1 MLTLFFVD
9 DLPTV
14 AGSQYE
20 FKSDDALHA
29 IRVLRMKSGDLFNLS
44 DGKGSWSHVEALE
57 VHKKHMTVEVL
68 KSGHQDPLDTHFTV
82 IQAIPKGDRI
92 KESIELSTEG
102 GADRIVMW
110 KASRSIGKSDD
121 KIEKLQGTAR
131 EASKQSRRYRIP
143 EIIGVA
149 TTNAVVDQIA
159 QADLAIVFH
168 ESATMKLSQIVNSQ
182 SQIGCKKVAIIIGPE
197 GGLTDDEI
205 DTFAAAGA
213 KVALM
218 GRPILRSAHAGLAAL
233 SAVNTALSIW

>member
-20 FKSDDALHA
+20 FNNDDALHA
-29 IRVLRMKSGDLFNLS
+29 IRVLRMKIGDLFNLS
-44 DGKGSWSHVEALE
+44 DGKGSWSHVEAVE
-57 VHKKHMTVEVL
+57 VHKKHMTVEVI

-92 KESIELSTEG
+92 KEAIELCTEG

-110 KASRSIGKSDD
+110 KAARSIGKSDD
-121 KIEKLQGTAR
+121 KIEKLHITAR
-131 EASKQSRRYRIP
+131 EASKQSRRFRIP
-143 EIIGVA
+143 EVIGVA
-149 TTNAVVDQIA
+149 ATNAVVDQIA

-168 ESATMKLSQIVNSQ
+168 ESATMKLSQIVVP
-182 SQIGCKKVAIIIGPE
+182 GCKKVAIIIGPE

-205 DTFAAAGA
+205 DTFAASGA

-233 SAVNTALSIW
+233 SAVNTALSVW

>member
-9 DLPTV
+9 DLPTEP
-14 AGSQYE
+14 GSQYE
-20 FKSDDALHA
+20 FKNDDALHA

-44 DGKGSWSHVEALE
+44 DGKGSWSHVEAIE
-57 VHKKHMTVEVL
+57 VHKKHVTVQVI
-68 KSGHQDPLDTHFTV
+68 KSGHQEALDTHFTV

-92 KESIELSTEG
+92 KETIELCTEG

-121 KIEKLQGTAR
+121 KIEKLHVTAR
-131 EASKQSRRYRIP
+131 EASKQSRRFRIP
-143 EIIGVA
+143 EVIGVA
-149 TTNAVVDQIA
+149 ATNAVVDQIA

-168 ESATMKLSQIVNSQ
+168 ESATMKLSQVVAP
-182 SQIGCKKVAIIIGPE
+182 GCKKVAIIIGPE

-233 SAVNTALSIW
+233 SAVNTALSVW

>member
-14 AGSQYE
+14 AGSLYE
-20 FKSDDALHA
+20 FKNNDALHA
-29 IRVLRMKSGDLFNLS
+29 IRVLRMKTGDFLNLS
-44 DGKGSWSHVEALE
+44 DGKGAWSHVEAKE
-57 VHKKHMTVEVL
+57 VSKKHMTVQVL
-68 KSGHQDPLDTHFTV
+68 ESGYQEPLSCTFTV

-92 KESIELSTEG
+92 KEAIELCTEG

-110 KASRSIGKSDD
+110 KSARSIGKSDD
-121 KIEKLQGTAR
+121 KIEKLQTTAR
-131 EASKQSRRYRIP
+131 EASKQSRRFRIP
-143 EIIGVA
+143 EVIGVA

-159 QADLAIVFH
+159 QVDCAIVFH
-168 ESATMKLSQIVNSQ
+168 ESATMKLSQVIVP
-182 SQIGCKKVAIIIGPE
+182 GCKSVAIIIGPE

-218 GRPILRSAHAGLAAL
+218 GRPVLRSAHAGLAAL
-233 SAVNTALSIW
+233 SAVNTALSVW

>member
-9 DLPTV
+9 DLPTEP
-14 AGSQYE
+14 GSQYE
-20 FKSDDALHA
+20 FNNDDALHA
-29 IRVLRMKSGDLFNLS
+29 IRVLRMKNGDLFNLS
-44 DGKGSWSHVEALE
+44 DGKGSWSHVEAVE
-57 VHKKHMTVEVL
+57 VHKKYMTVQVI
-68 KSGHQDPLDTHFTV
+68 KSGHQEPLDTHFTV

-92 KESIELSTEG
+92 KETVELCTEG

-110 KASRSIGKSDD
+110 KAARSIGKSDD
-121 KIEKLQGTAR
+121 KIEKLHVTAR
-131 EASKQSRRYRIP
+131 EASKQSRRFRIP
-143 EIIGVA
+143 EVLGVA
-149 TTNAVVDQIA
+149 ATNAVVDQIA

-168 ESATMKLSQIVNSQ
+168 ESATMKLSQIVTP
-182 SQIGCKKVAIIIGPE
+182 GCKKVAIIIGPE

-233 SAVNTALSIW
+233 SAVNTALSVW

>member
-14 AGSQYE
+14 VGSQYE
-20 FKSDDALHA
+20 FNNDDALHA
-29 IRVLRMKSGDLFNLS
+29 IRVLRMKNGDLFNLS
-44 DGKGSWSHVEALE
+44 DGKGSWSHVEAME

-68 KSGHQDPLDTHFTV
+68 KSGHQEPLDTHFTV

-92 KESIELSTEG
+92 KETIELCTEG

-121 KIEKLQGTAR
+121 KIEKLHITAR
-131 EASKQSRRYRIP
+131 EASKQSRRFRIP
-143 EIIGVA
+143 EVIGVA
-149 TTNAVVDQIA
+149 ATNAVVDQIA

-168 ESATMKLSQIVNSQ
+168 ESATMKLSQVVAP
-182 SQIGCKKVAIIIGPE
+182 GCKKVAIIIGPE

-205 DTFAAAGA
+205 DIFAAAGA

-233 SAVNTALSIW
+233 SAVNTALSVW

>member
-9 DLPTV
+9 DLPTTV
-14 AGSQYE
+14 GATYDFNNE
-20 FKSDDALHA
+20 DALHA

-44 DGKGSWSHVEALE
+44 DGKGAWSHVEAVE
-57 VHKKHMTVEVL
+57 VHKKHMTVQVI
-68 KSGHQDPLDTHFTV
+68 KSGSQEALHTHFTV

-92 KESIELSTEG
+92 KETIELCTEG

-110 KASRSIGKSDD
+110 KAVRSIGKSDD
-121 KIEKLQGTAR
+121 KIEKLQTTAR
-131 EASKQSRRYRIP
+131 EASKQSRRFRIP
-143 EIIGVA
+143 EVIGVA
-149 TTNAVVDQIA
+149 ATNAIVDQIA

-168 ESATMKLSQIVNSQ
+168 ESATMKVSEIV
-182 SQIGCKKVAIIIGPE
+182 IPGCRKVAIIIGPE

-218 GRPILRSAHAGLAAL
+218 GRPVLRSAHAGLAAL
-233 SAVNTALSIW
+233 SAVNTALSVW